1 MTRSR
6 PAVAWEGAGHAG
18 SDCKGERKLTINRSA
33 SLAVVMVPQGYTREN
48 TVLTLNRHSLL
59 YVRFSSI
66 KLFKNTSTLRMTYLP
81 SYQVRFPLH
90 LPLYFFSTLLLS
102 SGEGPVVPHHPVPRP
117 RTCTVAAGPGDL
129 TVEHSSR
136 LVGHLIGT
144 NHSWKFH
151 RNPGWNH

>member
-1 MTRSR
+1 MQGEI
-6 PAVAWEGAGHAG
+6 V
-18 SDCKGERKLTINRSA
+18 KGKRKLTINRSA
-33 SLAVVMVPQGYTREN
+33 ILAVVMVPQGCTCEN

-66 KLFKNTSTLRMTYLP
+66 KLFKKTSTLRMTYLP
-81 SYQVRFPLH
+81 SYQVRFPSDLS
-90 LPLYFFSTLLLS
+90 LYVISTLLLR
-102 SGEGPVVPHHPVPRP
+102 SGEGPVVPHHRVPHP

-151 RNPGWNH
+151 RNPGRNH